1 MSTRRLLG
9 RRPSTPVRTTTSS
22 HPGQSLPSELLGQ
35 TCRRVGIVSIVFA
48 SLWVITLILNN
59 IVAGWLGQMAFMQAL
74 WPFPGNL
81 VSCIGVA
88 SSLGM
93 TWLAHRLSGKPMLL
107 DVGAGYLVLQ
117 CFLIAILSQWAPV
130 PISPRISW
138 VCIPILFY
146 PAIVPNSPRKTLITS
161 LLAASTEPLAL
172 VLSHLRGVQV
182 HTSPFYMLWDFV
194 PTYISA
200 FLVVI
205 PVKIIHR
212 LGQQVRRARELGSYR
227 LEEPLGKGGMGEVY
241 RATHQMLARPAAVKL
256 IRSELIGS
264 STPAAAKVIIERFR
278 REAEAAASL
287 RSPHTINLYDFGIS
301 QDGTFF
307 LVMELLDGLDLETL
321 IERYGPVP
329 AERAVHLLRQA
340 CESLAEAHTRGLVHR
355 DIKPSNIFTCRMGL
369 DVDFVKVLDFGLVK
383 AMGEGDREATMLTE
397 PDSTTGTP
405 AYIAPEVIRGDRVPD
420 HRLDIYTLG
429 CVGYWLLTGRMVFQA
444 PNAIQL
450 MYQHA
455 NATPVAPS
463 QRSELEVP
471 ADLDRIILSCLAKLP
486 EDRPQSAH
494 ELSRLL
500 AATAAGN
507 GWTAER
513 AHRWWDRH
521 HPAAG
526 ALRSAETRQQVLT
539 KTMDLEWEPV
549 TTPAPGLGSTASCR
563 FSLPADYSV
572 TAGRLAARRY
582 ERAR

>member
-9 RRPSTPVRTTTSS
+9 RRPSTQVRSTGSR
-22 HPGQSLPSELLGQ
+22 PGQSLPSDVLSQ
-35 TCRRVGIVSIVFA
+35 TCRRIAIVGLVFA
-48 SLWVITLILNN
+48 SLWALTLFMNN
-59 IVAGWLGQMAFMQAL
+59 VVAIWLGEMSFMREV
-74 WPFPGNL
+74 WPFPGNI
-81 VSCIGVA
+81 VAAIGVI
-88 SSLGM
+88 SSLVM
-93 TWLAHRLSGKPMLL
+93 TWVARRLGGRRSLL
-107 DVGAGYLVLQ
+107 DMGAVYLVLQ
-117 CFLIAILSQWAPV
+117 CFLVAILSQWAPV

-161 LLAASTEPLAL
+161 LLAASTEPLAM

-182 HTSPFYMLWDFV
+182 HTSTFYMLWDFL

-227 LEEPLGKGGMGEVY
+227 LEEPLGKGGMGEVF

-256 IRSELIGS
+256 IRSEIIGS
-264 STPAAAKVIIERFR
+264 STPAAARVITERFR

-287 RSPHTINLYDFGIS
+287 RSPHTINLYDFGVS

-321 IERYGPVP
+321 IERFGPIP
-329 AERAVHLLRQA
+329 PERAVHLLRQVCA
-340 CESLAEAHTRGLVHR
+340 SLAEAHARGLVHR
-355 DIKPSNIFTCRMGL
+355 DIKPSNVFTCRMGL

-383 AMGEGDREATMLTE
+383 GIGEGNREATMLTA

-405 AYIAPEVIRGDRVPD
+405 AYIAPEMVRGDRVAD
-420 HRLDIYTLG
+420 HRVDIYTVG
-429 CVGYWLLTGRMVFQA
+429 CVGYWLLTGRLVFQA
-444 PNAIQL
+444 PNAIQM

-463 QRSELEVP
+463 QRSEIEIP
-471 ADLDRIILSCLAKLP
+471 AALDRVILSCLAKYP
-486 EDRPQSAH
+486 EDRPQSAG
-494 ELSRLL
+494 ELSQLL
-500 AATAAGN
+500 AAAIGTSD
-507 GWTAER
+507 WSEER

-521 HPAAG
+521 HPSPLTVQPAIPDQ
-526 ALRSAETRQQVLT
+526 RMLT
-539 KTMDLEWEPV
+539 KTMDIGWDPV
-549 TTPAPGLGSTASCR
+549 EASAPELGSVGS
-563 FSLPADYSV
+563 
-572 TAGRLAARRY
+572 
-582 ERAR
+582 

>member
-9 RRPSTPVRTTTSS
+9 RRPSTPVRTATSS
-22 HPGQSLPSELLGQ
+22 RPGNSLPSELLGQ

-81 VSCIGVA
+81 VSGVGVA

-93 TWLAHRLSGKPMLL
+93 TWLAHRLSGKPLLL
-107 DVGAGYLVLQ
+107 DVGAGYLVVQ
-117 CFLIAILSQWAPV
+117 CLLIAILSQWAPV
-130 PISPRISW
+130 PISPRVSW

-146 PAIVPNSPRKTLITS
+146 PAIVPNTPRRTLITS
-161 LLAASTEPLAL
+161 LLAASTEPVALAL
-172 VLSHLRGVQV
+172 SYLRGVEV
-182 HTSPFYMLWDFV
+182 HLNAFYIMWDFL
-194 PTYISA
+194 PTYICA

-264 STPAAAKVIIERFR
+264 SSPSAAKIIIERFR

-329 AERAVHLLRQA
+329 ADRAVHLLRQA

-383 AMGEGDREATMLTE
+383 AMGEGDRESTMLTE

-455 NATPVAPS
+455 NTAPVAPS

-486 EDRPQSAH
+486 EDRPQTAH

-500 AATAAGN
+500 AASAAGN
-507 GWTAER
+507 GWTEER

-526 ALRSAETRQQVLT
+526 GIRSPEARQQVLT

-549 TTPAPGLGSTASCR
+549 TTPASGLGSAAS
-563 FSLPADYSV
+563 
-572 TAGRLAARRY
+572 
-582 ERAR
+582 

>member
-9 RRPSTPVRTTTSS
+9 RRPSTPVRTATSS
-22 HPGQSLPSELLGQ
+22 RPGNSLPSELLGQ

-81 VSCIGVA
+81 VSGVGVA

-93 TWLAHRLSGKPMLL
+93 TWLAHRLSGKPLLL
-107 DVGAGYLVLQ
+107 DVGAGYLVVQ
-117 CFLIAILSQWAPV
+117 CLLIAILSQWAPV
-130 PISPRISW
+130 PISPRVSW

-146 PAIVPNSPRKTLITS
+146 PAIVPNTPRRTLITS
-161 LLAASTEPLAL
+161 LLAASTEPVALAL
-172 VLSHLRGVQV
+172 SYLRGVEV
-182 HTSPFYMLWDFV
+182 HLNAFYIMWDFL
-194 PTYISA
+194 PTYICA

-264 STPAAAKVIIERFR
+264 SSPSAAKIIIERFR

-329 AERAVHLLRQA
+329 ADRAVHLLRQA

-383 AMGEGDREATMLTE
+383 AMGEGDRESTMLTQ

-455 NATPVAPS
+455 NTAPVAPS

-486 EDRPQSAH
+486 EDRPQTAH

-500 AATAAGN
+500 AASAAGN
-507 GWTAER
+507 GWTEER

-526 ALRSAETRQQVLT
+526 GIRSPEARQQVLT

-549 TTPAPGLGSTASCR
+549 TTPASGLGSAAS
-563 FSLPADYSV
+563 
-572 TAGRLAARRY
+572 
-582 ERAR
+582 

>member
-9 RRPSTPVRTTTSS
+9 RRPSTPVRTTTTASR
-22 HPGQSLPSELLGQ
+22 PGQSLPSELLGQ

-81 VSCIGVA
+81 VSSIGVA

-93 TWLAHRLSGKPMLL
+93 TWLARRLSGKPMLL
-107 DVGAGYLVLQ
+107 DVGAGFLVLQ
-117 CFLIAILSQWAPV
+117 CLLIAILSQWAPV
-130 PISPRISW
+130 PISPRVSW

-146 PAIVPNSPRKTLITS
+146 PAIVPNTPRRTLITS
-161 LLAASTEPLAL
+161 LLAASMEPVAL
-172 VLSHLRGVQV
+172 GLSHLRGAQV
-182 HTSPFYMLWDFV
+182 PLNTFYILWDFL
-194 PTYISA
+194 PTYICA

-205 PVKIIHR
+205 PVKIIHG

-241 RATHQMLARPAAVKL
+241 RATHQMLARPAAIKL

-264 STPAAAKVIIERFR
+264 SSPSAAKVIIERFR

-429 CVGYWLLTGRMVFQA
+429 CVGYWLLTGRLVFQA

-455 NATPVAPS
+455 NATAVAPS

-507 GWTAER
+507 GWTEER

-549 TTPAPGLGSTASCR
+549 TTPAPGLGSTAS
-563 FSLPADYSV
+563 
-572 TAGRLAARRY
+572 
-582 ERAR
+582 

>member
-9 RRPSTPVRTTTSS
+9 RRPSTPVRTSS
-22 HPGQSLPSELLGQ
+22 SRTGQTLPTDVIGQ

-48 SLWVITLILNN
+48 TLWAFTLVMNN
-59 IVAGWLGQMAFMQAL
+59 LVAGWLGEMAFMREI

-81 VSCIGVA
+81 VAVTGVA

-93 TWLAHRLSGKPMLL
+93 TALAHRLSGRSILL
-107 DVGAGYLVLQ
+107 DVGSGYLVLQ
-117 CFLIAILSQWAPV
+117 CFLVAILSQWAPV
-130 PISPRISW
+130 HISPRVSW

-146 PAIVPNSPRKTLITS
+146 PAIVPNTPRKTLITS

-172 VLSHLRGVQV
+172 AVSHLRGVQV
-182 HTSPFYMLWDFV
+182 HLDAFYILWDFV
-194 PTYISA
+194 PTYICA

-205 PVKIIHR
+205 PVKIIHG

-227 LEEPLGKGGMGEVY
+227 LEEPLGKGGMGEVF

-256 IRSELIGS
+256 IRSEIIGS
-264 STPAAAKVIIERFR
+264 SSPAAARVITERFR

-287 RSPHTINLYDFGIS
+287 RSPHTINLYDFGVA

-321 IERYGPVP
+321 VERFGPVP
-329 AERAVHLLRQA
+329 AERTVHLLRQA

-383 AMGEGDREATMLTE
+383 DVGEGNQESTLLTA

-405 AYIAPEVIRGDRVPD
+405 AYIAPEVIRGDRTPD
-420 HRLDIYTLG
+420 HRVDIYTLG
-429 CVGYWLLTGRMVFQA
+429 CVGYWLLTGRLVFQA

-455 NATPVAPS
+455 NAHPVAPS
-463 QRSELEVP
+463 QRSELEIP
-471 ADLDRIILSCLAKLP
+471 SDLDRIILSCLAKFP
-486 EDRPQSAH
+486 EDRPQSAQ

-500 AATAAGN
+500 GATASGA
-507 GWTAER
+507 GWTPER

-521 HPAAG
+521 HPDTLEPHPG
-526 ALRSAETRQQVLT
+526 DNGQRMLT
-539 KTMDLEWEPV
+539 KTMDLSWEPV
-549 TTPAPGLGSTASCR
+549 GTSASELGSAAS
-563 FSLPADYSV
+563 
-572 TAGRLAARRY
+572 
-582 ERAR
+582 

>member
-22 HPGQSLPSELLGQ
+22 RPGQSLPSELLGQ

-81 VSCIGVA
+81 VSSIGVA
-88 SSLGM
+88 SSIGM

-117 CFLIAILSQWAPV
+117 CLLIAILSQWAPV
-130 PISPRISW
+130 PISPRVSW

-146 PAIVPNSPRKTLITS
+146 PAIVPNTPRRTLITS
-161 LLAASTEPLAL
+161 LLAASMEPVAL
-172 VLSHLRGVQV
+172 GLSHLRGAQV
-182 HTSPFYMLWDFV
+182 PLNTFYILWDFL
-194 PTYISA
+194 PTYICA

-241 RATHQMLARPAAVKL
+241 KATHQMLARPAAVKL

-264 STPAAAKVIIERFR
+264 SSPSAAKVIIERFR

-287 RSPHTINLYDFGIS
+287 RSPHTINLYDFGVS

-500 AATAAGN
+500 AASAAAN
-507 GWTAER
+507 GWTEER

-521 HPAAG
+521 HPATG
-526 ALRSAETRQQVLT
+526 GIRSAEVRQQVLT

-549 TTPAPGLGSTASCR
+549 GPPQHRGSVQRPLDALLFLLSQ
-563 FSLPADYSV
+563 
-572 TAGRLAARRY
+572 
-582 ERAR
+582 

>member
-1 MSTRRLLG
+1 MNTRRLLG
-9 RRPSTPVRTTTSS
+9 RRPSTPVRTTTS
-22 HPGQSLPSELLGQ
+22 HPGQSFPSEMLGQ
-35 TCRRVGIVSIVFA
+35 TCRRVGILSIVFA
-48 SLWVITLILNN
+48 SLWAVTLILNN
-59 IVAGWLGQMAFMQAL
+59 LVAGWLGEMAFMRYL
-74 WPFPGNL
+74 WPAPGNL
-81 VSCIGVA
+81 VATIGVA

-93 TWLAHRLSGKPMLL
+93 TWLAHRLSGKAILL
-107 DVGAGYLVLQ
+107 EVGAGFLVLQ
-117 CFLIAILSQWAPV
+117 CLLIAILSQWGPV
-130 PISPRISW
+130 PISPRVSW

-146 PAIVPNSPRKTLITS
+146 PAIVPNTPRRTLITS
-161 LLAASTEPLAL
+161 LLAASMEPLAL
-172 VLSHLRGVQV
+172 GLSHLRGAQGQLNA
-182 HTSPFYMLWDFV
+182 FYILWDFL
-194 PTYISA
+194 PTYICA

-205 PVKIIHR
+205 PVKIIHG

-264 STPAAAKVIIERFR
+264 SSPNAARVIIERFR

-321 IERYGPVP
+321 IERYGPLP
-329 AERAVHLLRQA
+329 AERAVYLLRQA
-340 CESLAEAHTRGLVHR
+340 CDSLAEAHARGLVHR

-383 AMGEGDREATMLTE
+383 AMGEGDRESTLLTE

-405 AYIAPEVIRGDRVPD
+405 AYIAPEVIRGDHVPD
-420 HRLDIYTLG
+420 HRVDIYTLG
-429 CVGYWLLTGRMVFQA
+429 CVGYWLLTGRLVFQA

-455 NATPVAPS
+455 NSQPVAPS

-500 AATAAGN
+500 AGSTAAN
-507 GWTAER
+507 GWTEER

-521 HPAAG
+521 HPAMSG
-526 ALRSAETRQQVLT
+526 HRSAEARQQMLT
-539 KTMDLEWEPV
+539 KTMDLQWEPV
-549 TTPAPGLGSTASCR
+549 TTPAPGLGSTAS
-563 FSLPADYSV
+563 
-572 TAGRLAARRY
+572 
-582 ERAR
+582 

>member
-1 MSTRRLLG
+1 MNTRRLLG
-9 RRPSTPVRTTTSS
+9 RRPSTPVRTTTSQ
-22 HPGQSLPSELLGQ
+22 PGQSLPSEMLGQ
-35 TCRRVGIVSIVFA
+35 TCRRVGILSIVFA
-48 SLWVITLILNN
+48 SLWAITLFLNN
-59 IVAGWLGQMAFMQAL
+59 IVAGWLGEMAFMRYL
-74 WPFPGNL
+74 WPAPGNL
-81 VSCIGVA
+81 VATIGVA
-88 SSLGM
+88 SSLAM
-93 TWLAHRLSGKPMLL
+93 VWLAHRLSGKAILL
-107 DVGAGYLVLQ
+107 EVGAGFLILQ
-117 CFLIAILSQWAPV
+117 CLLIAILSQWGPV
-130 PISPRISW
+130 PISPRVSW

-146 PAIVPNSPRKTLITS
+146 PAIVPNTPRRTLITS
-161 LLAASTEPLAL
+161 LLAASMEPVAL
-172 VLSHLRGVQV
+172 GLSHLRGAQGQLNA
-182 HTSPFYMLWDFV
+182 FYILWDFL
-194 PTYISA
+194 PTYICA

-205 PVKIIHR
+205 PVKIIHG

-264 STPAAAKVIIERFR
+264 SSPSAARVIIERFR

-321 IERYGPVP
+321 IERYGPLP
-329 AERAVHLLRQA
+329 AERAVYLLRQA
-340 CESLAEAHTRGLVHR
+340 CDSLAEAHARGLVHR

-383 AMGEGDREATMLTE
+383 AMGEGDRESTLLTA

-405 AYIAPEVIRGDRVPD
+405 AYIAPEVIRGDHVPD
-420 HRLDIYTLG
+420 HRVDIYTLG
-429 CVGYWLLTGRMVFQA
+429 CVGYWLLTGRLVFQA

-455 NATPVAPS
+455 NSQPVAPS

-471 ADLDRIILSCLAKLP
+471 ADLDRVILSCLAKLP

-500 AATAAGN
+500 GASSAAN
-507 GWTAER
+507 GWTEER

-521 HPAAG
+521 HPAMSSN
-526 ALRSAETRQQVLT
+526 RSAEARQQVLT
-539 KTMDLEWEPV
+539 KTMDLQWEPV
-549 TTPAPGLGSTASCR
+549 TTPAPGLGSAAS
-563 FSLPADYSV
+563 
-572 TAGRLAARRY
+572 
-582 ERAR
+582 